1 MKIVSELTYSD
12 FITNPVWTWD
22 EDDSNAV
29 IPLIGEIKPDNHNA
43 IFVSSQFFLGD
54 GSNAQGFVAIRM
66 SDQKV
71 YSIALADKRGD
82 LFDLPLNPLF
92 RDTIDLDQ
100 FAKKIS
106 KDISD
111 IFPLNYST
119 ISLSFWG
126 GKLEGRIDG
135 FE

>member
-1 MKIVSELTYSD
+1 M
-12 FITNPVWTWD
+12 
-22 EDDSNAV
+22 
-29 IPLIGEIKPDNHNA
+29 
-43 IFVSSQFFLGD
+43 
-54 GSNAQGFVAIRM
+54 
-66 SDQKV
+66 

-92 RDTIDLDQ
+92 WDTIDLDQ

-111 IFPLNYST
+111 ISPLNYST
-119 ISLSFWG
+119 ISLSFLG
-126 GKLEGRIDG
+126 GKLEGTIDG